1 MSTTLETLGINKMS
15 IDDRITLIEEIWDSV
30 MAEQEE
36 TPLTEAQKAE
46 LDRRMVAYE
55 ENPANAQGLTE
66 IKQEDQNLHHRL
78 VQQVIIFFT

>member
-1 MSTTLETLGINKMS
+1 MKPKFDKLTAVVKGYLTRRLLNTEKIQNIIETIR
-15 IDDRITLIEEIWDSV
+15 DTV
-30 MAEQEE
+30 
-36 TPLTEAQKAE
+36 E
-46 LDRRMVAYE
+46 LLLRLYE